1 MTNVTLIG
9 SSAVEIYFRLKIHII
24 DIRYQSTKKN
34 NKLNHS
40 FIIAYNKVML
50 ALRTE
55 VAIRMRRT
63 TAIDVRMATSM
74 IKVIRTVTTRR

>member
-1 MTNVTLIG
+1 MTGVQTCALPIFLT
-9 SSAVEIYFRLKIHII
+9 S
-24 DIRYQSTKKN
+24 
-34 NKLNHS
+34 
-40 FIIAYNKVML
+40 IAYNKVML

-55 VAIRMRRT
+55 VAIRIRRT

>member
-1 MTNVTLIG
+1 MTLIR
-9 SSAVEIYFRLKIHII
+9 SSALEIYFRLKIQII
-24 DIRYQSTKKN
+24 AIRYQSTKKN
-34 NKLNHS
+34 NKLNHI

>member
-34 NKLNHS
+34 NKLNHI